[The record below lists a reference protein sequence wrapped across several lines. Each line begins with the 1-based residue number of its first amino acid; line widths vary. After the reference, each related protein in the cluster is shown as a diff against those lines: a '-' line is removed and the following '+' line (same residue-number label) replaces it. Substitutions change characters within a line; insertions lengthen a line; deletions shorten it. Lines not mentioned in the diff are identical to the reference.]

1 MDSCVN
7 HVLSINRKNIE
18 VQKGNF
24 STWYRNKD
32 AEGRRE
38 LLRNEKLRGEIKRL
52 DKAAKRTS
60 VWSERVEKSKKGQR
74 VAGLRPD
81 RGFIGHKSAKM
92 MKRAKVIE
100 NRQIKTIEEKTGLL
114 ENIDESGELKLYP
127 AEYHTDRLLELRSIH
142 LYYGSEEIVKGVDL
156 EICRGDRVCLS
167 GRNGSGTSSILK
179 LLLGEEIT
187 FTGLCN
193 IGAGLKI
200 SYVPQDA
207 SGVKG
212 SPESFA
218 EDHELPE
225 SLFKT
230 ILRKMG
236 MERTQFDK
244 DTSEFSAG
252 QKKKV
257 LLAKS
262 LCEKAHLYIW
272 DEPLNYIDV
281 LSRIQIENFQ
291 ASQRYSF

>member
-1 MDSCVN
+1 M
-7 HVLSINRKNIE
+7 
-18 VQKGNF
+18 
-24 STWYRNKD
+24 
-32 AEGRRE
+32 
-38 LLRNEKLRGEIKRL
+38 
-52 DKAAKRTS
+52 
-60 VWSERVEKSKKGQR
+60 
-74 VAGLRPD
+74 
-81 RGFIGHKSAKM
+81 
-92 MKRAKVIE
+92 
-100 NRQIKTIEEKTGLL
+100 
-114 ENIDESGELKLYP
+114 
-127 AEYHTDRLLELRSIH
+127 ELRSIH

-156 EICRGDRVCLS
+156 EICRRDRVCLS